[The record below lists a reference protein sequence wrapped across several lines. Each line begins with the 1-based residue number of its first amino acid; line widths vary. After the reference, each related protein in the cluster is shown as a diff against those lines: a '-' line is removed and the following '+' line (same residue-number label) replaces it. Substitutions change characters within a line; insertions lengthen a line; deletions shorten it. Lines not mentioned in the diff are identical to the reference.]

1 MHVSGLLDDTMFGRP
16 LSIDGDEN
24 NRRTIYAFVERQNL
38 PNIIQVFDAANADSS
53 TSKRPSTTVAQQA
66 LFALNSPL
74 IERITTSL
82 ASRVTATDS
91 PSQVQQLY
99 HHVLCRKPTVRE
111 LKLGTEFLRSN
122 PLTHYAQVL
131 LLSNEVWFID

>member
-16 LSIDGDEN
+16 LSIDSDEN

-53 TSKRPSTTVAQQA
+53 TSKRPSTTVVQQA

-74 IERITTSL
+74 IERINEQPCESHNGDGL
-82 ASRVTATDS
+82 PLSSAAVISR
-91 PSQVQQLY
+91 
-99 HHVLCRKPTVRE
+99 TVPQAY
-111 LKLGTEFLRSN
+111 S
-122 PLTHYAQVL
+122 
-131 LLSNEVWFID
+131 S